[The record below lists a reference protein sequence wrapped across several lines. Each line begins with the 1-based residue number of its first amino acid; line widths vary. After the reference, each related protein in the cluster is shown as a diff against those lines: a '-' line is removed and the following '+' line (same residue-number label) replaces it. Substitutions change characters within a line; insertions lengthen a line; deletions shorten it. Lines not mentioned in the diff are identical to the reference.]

1 MYDAQLDGHADC
13 TDVAAS
19 PAGYDN
25 AAASITSQRGTAS
38 LQAALLLRM
47 LDEIDYGLIV
57 LGAEAQILHANQLAR
72 LELNGE
78 RFIRLRQDRLAP
90 SSARHGAT
98 LETALAK
105 AGRGQ
110 RSLVTLSGG
119 ADGGLTLSIVPL
131 GSSASSAAQTAD
143 APSALVI
150 LGKRDACEALTLQQY
165 GQLHKLTGA
174 EQALLPAISRG
185 LGVEAIAQQQCV
197 ALSTV
202 RTQLGSIREKTG
214 VTSLRMLMARL
225 NNLPPL
231 RPSSILAQV
240 H

>member
-1 MYDAQLDGHADC
+1 MYDAQSDRHTEFADGAGS
-13 TDVAAS
+13 T
-19 PAGYDN
+19 PAYGN
-25 AAASITSQRGTAS
+25 AAAPTGGQRG
-38 LQAALLLRM
+38 AAALPAVLLLRM

-72 LELNGE
+72 QELNGE

-90 SSARHGAT
+90 SSARHGAI
-98 LETALAK
+98 LEEALSK
-105 AGRGQ
+105 AGGGQ
-110 RSLVTLSGG
+110 RSLVTLSG
-119 ADGGLTLSIVPL
+119 ADGGLALSIVPL
-131 GSSASSAAQTAD
+131 DPGASSAVPAAD

-165 GQLHKLTGA
+165 GQLHQLTGA

-231 RPSSILAQV
+231 RPASILAQV